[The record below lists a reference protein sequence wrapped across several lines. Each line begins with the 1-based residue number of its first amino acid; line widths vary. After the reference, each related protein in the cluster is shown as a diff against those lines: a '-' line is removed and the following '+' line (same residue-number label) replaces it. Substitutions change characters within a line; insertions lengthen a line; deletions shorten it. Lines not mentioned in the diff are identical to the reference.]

1 MNRKGYFNNFEVAF
15 FLTTYLNDK
24 YLISLRHLFG
34 YVQHDERIV
43 DSHFDYS
50 YKLKKLT
57 T

>member
-24 YLISLRHLFG
+24 YLISLHHLFG

-50 YKLKKLT
+50 LVMRLFG
-57 T
+57 